1 METDIGL
8 KHIRVLTCLYKEKSL
23 KRTARI
29 LGKTP
34 SAISKTLARL
44 RETYNDP
51 LFVASASGGEV
62 TPRLL
67 EIIEDLQLVQGI
79 LEKSLGENSPFD
91 PALFTGEISLTC
103 SMGLIERFG
112 AALFSEL
119 SRLAPRAQILLY
131 TWTGETQE
139 QLASAQ
145 ITAAIHILSEEKPQH
160 IYQKRMLDDEMVLAL
175 KADHPAADMKQALAY
190 PAIILKTSGWNDQ
203 RYRFLENL
211 RAKGM
216 NFVHGGLVDH
226 LSLGLKLIK
235 NSEMVMFVPKVVIT
249 PDLKYF
255 SFDKACQVPLKL
267 VYCIKTSNRNSLL
280 HKWLYDV
287 CVSVIKH
294 P

>member
-51 LFVASASGGEV
+51 LFVTSVSGGEV

-112 AALFSEL
+112 AALFGEL
-119 SRLAPRAQILLY
+119 SRLAPRAQIELY

-175 KADHPAADMKQALAY
+175 KADHPAANMKQALTY

-211 RAKGM
+211 QANGM

-255 SFDKACQVPLKL
+255 SFDKSCQLPLKL

-287 CVSVIKH
+287 CMSVIKH
-294 P
+294 S